1 METKNEILK
10 MQVVINVII
19 KTFMFM
25 FILFFILE
33 IAYMGFL
40 ALLYRVPLTNNT
52 EQIET
57 VIENNSKEISHS
69 FAQLIKRHFNGIQ
82 TNLLGFKQHINFM
95 YNTNDTNTINS
106 FKFNTNSDFY
116 KSFKECIIQ
125 DKSKLV
131 DYNFTSDVIE
141 IMKKTNTKSEK
152 ISEIL
157 EKKYLNQIFLLKGDN
172 TTPNETMIT
181 HICYALTYLKA
192 QTTKR
197 ILLERENQTILNYT
211 LFWENDIYVY
221 PPKYIDKNI
230 IKTMPFYDTQIT
242 DCNYQY
248 SLKCFSLYHFDFY
261 QIGNLT
267 TSNSIFYI
275 APEVRDKSLLTNLC
289 ININPSTEKE
299 QNDKFL
305 CATYNISQTITN
317 YKINSTEV
325 VYDIIVDN
333 QNNLELLFSSS
344 QRIYDTYNYFK
355 SPLYGSYQ
363 LTSDNIKLT
372 LFHSIYY
379 ELEASGLLTD
389 EQKKSIV
396 KEYDE
401 NIKTINEAAR
411 NYSEGAFTE
420 EYSKAI
426 YVYQTYLD
434 YQYNTKGERDNKKS
448 KIRVNKYLYYL
459 QRIITPNN
467 SYKTNPIIFDTKSD
481 SSIFYV
487 VVKNRLVDPIKEDN
501 IYLIYILKIFR
512 SWVLFLSILFF
523 GSILYFILVQFI
535 MTCLLIPIKTFKRNI
550 TELIEKKP
558 ASNEDTLP
566 QPNSNNASSIS
577 KITSSENNN
586 VSDKQYKSSSKKIKD
601 DFIFEYYTNQ
611 EIKEIESVI
620 IFLKKILHLNNSDTP
635 FTRKAEF
642 YKSIASEIPKNLEID
657 LFKCQIIVGSC
668 YLKVKQYSKAKN
680 ELENL
685 QKRIE
690 AKQKE
695 LKTKYEINEQ
705 KNRSLSTFFETYI
718 NEYTQDKITIDKD
731 WISLMFISENCHYLL
746 GLTNYFQFFALHKKM
761 KQNMN
766 TNLNTSNAKFKLEV
780 SISQRQQKDYFL
792 ENAIVHF
799 KAAFK
804 INEHLQ
810 VNQIKNIVILLYLS
824 KCYFHERRAKD
835 DANKMLKKAIV
846 VFAKFNSLIAKDLKD
861 KIKVDPRIML
871 IVNGSLMEYIV
882 YCIAKFAKKVEKY
895 KVAYVAFQ
903 HFFHLSY
910 FKNEN
915 LHCKALKAFKR
926 INEIITEKKEDL
938 NSKRKSKNI
947 IKINPFEFQSQYM
960 KKSSIDHLKIEL
972 RKYIS
977 SFSQNDLDST
987 KAITINSIND
997 ILFSFEKLQYDAN
1010 KKIQKLLYKN
1020 IVSKYLNE
1028 YQNGHKLNVLLNSP
1042 LTIKPEEKIYKRI
1055 NKFYR
1060 RISRSKS
1067 MDTPKAIIIIIS
1079 ETFCYNFN
1087 ALKSYGILMINC
1099 INKFI
1104 DDDDLI
1110 GYMYFSENV
1119 VKDSIPLTEKSVII
1133 NQLSDKLINLKQNE
1147 QCDKENSCITA
1158 AFDAAIDMFIDKA
1171 KFDDDKY
1178 IFAFGQYKDIR
1189 YPNQEYTKSQTN
1201 KFNYLGISLYF
1212 FCFNLNRSSESLSEE
1227 EKKEKEEKING
1238 HYRNF
1243 FRKFVE
1249 GYLIFVENFKMI
1261 KLGFANITY
1270 RGRQKNIFSSN
1281 LDNVN
1286 NII

>member
-10 MQVVINVII
+10 MQVVIKVII

-40 ALLYRVPLTNNT
+40 ALLYRVPLTNNK

-69 FAQLIKRHFNGIQ
+69 FAQLIRRHFNGIQ

-95 YNTNDTNTINS
+95 YNTNNNNNDDKNNNND
-106 FKFNTNSDFY
+106 FKFNEKSDFY
-116 KSFKECIIQ
+116 TNVNGCVI
-125 DKSKLV
+125 DKNNENLNY
-131 DYNFTSDVIE
+131 DFTSDIIE
-141 IMKKTNTKSEK
+141 IMKKTNTKTEK

-157 EKKYLNQIFLLKGDN
+157 KKDYLNKIFLLGEQK
-172 TTPNETMIT
+172 TKETEKI
-181 HICYALTYLKA
+181 ICYALIYLKA
-192 QTTKR
+192 QTAKR
-197 ILLERENQTILNYT
+197 ILLERENQTVLNYT
-211 LFWENDIYVY
+211 LFWENNIYVY
-221 PPKYIDKNI
+221 PPRYIDKDI
-230 IKTMPFYDTQIT
+230 IKAMPFYNTQT
-242 DCNYQY
+242 TKCNYQY
-248 SLKCFSLYHFDFY
+248 TLECFSVYHFDNY
-261 QIGNLT
+261 EIGDLKTN
-267 TSNSIFYI
+267 NAVFYI
-275 APEVRDKSLLTNLC
+275 APEVKDKSLLTNVC
-289 ININPSTEKE
+289 ININLGNETNKE
-299 QNDKFL
+299 NDKFL
-305 CATYNISQTITN
+305 CATYNISQTISN
-317 YKINSTEV
+317 YKIKSTEV
-325 VYDIIVDN
+325 VYDIIVEN
-333 QNNLELLFSSS
+333 ENNLELLFSSS
-344 QRIYDTYNYFK
+344 QKIYDTYNYFK
-355 SPLYGSYQ
+355 SPLYGVHQ
-363 LTSDNIKLT
+363 LTSNNSKLT

-379 ELEASGLLTD
+379 ELEASGLLTN
-389 EQKKSIV
+389 EQIKSIV
-396 KEYDE
+396 KEYD
-401 NIKTINEAAR
+401 R
-411 NYSEGAFTE
+411 NSKPVHEECGNYTEKSFTE
-420 EYSKAI
+420 EFSKAI
-426 YVYQTYLD
+426 YVDQTYLE
-434 YQYNTKGERDNKKS
+434 YQYNTKGERDHKEG
-448 KIRVNKYLYYL
+448 KIRVSRFLYYL

-467 SYKTNPIIFDTKSD
+467 KYKTNPIIFDTNSD
-481 SSIFYV
+481 SALFYV
-487 VVKNRLVDPIKEDN
+487 VVKNRLIDPIKEDN

-512 SWVLFLSILFF
+512 SWVLFLAILFF
-523 GSILYFILVQFI
+523 GSILYFILVQYI
-535 MTCLLIPIKTFKRNI
+535 LTCLLIPIKTFQRNI

-558 ASNEDTLP
+558 ASEDSQP
-566 QPNSNNASSIS
+566 QSNINNASSVS

-586 VSDKQYKSSSKKIKD
+586 ASDKQNKSLTKKIKD
-601 DFIFEYYTNQ
+601 EFIFEYYTSQ

-620 IFLKKILHLNNSDTP
+620 IFLRKILHLNNSDTP

-690 AKQKE
+690 AKLKE
-695 LKTKYEINEQ
+695 LKSKYEINEQ
-705 KNRSLSTFFETYI
+705 KNRNLSTFFETYI
-718 NEYTQDKITIDKD
+718 NEYTQDKVTIDKE
-731 WISLMFISENCHYLL
+731 WVSLMFISENCHYLL
-746 GLTNYFQFFALHKKM
+746 GLANYFQFFALHKKM
-761 KQNMN
+761 KQNIN
-766 TNLNTSNAKFKLEV
+766 ANLNTSNPKLKLEV
-780 SISQRQQKDYFL
+780 SITQRQQKDYFL
-792 ENAIVHF
+792 ENAILHF

-835 DANKMLKKAIV
+835 DANKVLKKAIV
-846 VFAKFNSLIAKDLKD
+846 VFAKFNSLITKDLKD

-871 IVNGSLMEYIV
+871 IVNGTLMEYIV
-882 YCIAKFAKKVEKY
+882 YSIAKFAKKVEKY

-915 LHCKALKAFKR
+915 LHCKALKALKK
-926 INEIITEKKEDL
+926 INEIIGEQKEDL
-938 NSKRKSKNI
+938 VSKRKSTKM
-947 IKINPFEFQSQYM
+947 IKINPIELQSQFL
-960 KKSSIDHLKIEL
+960 KKSSIDHLKVEL
-972 RKYIS
+972 RKYSS

-997 ILFSFEKLQYDAN
+997 ILHSFEKLQYDTN
-1010 KKIQKLLYKN
+1010 KKIQKLSYTN
-1020 IVSKYLNE
+1020 IISKYLTE
-1028 YQNGHKLNVLLNSP
+1028 YQDGHKLNVLLNSP

-1055 NKFYR
+1055 NKFYC
-1060 RISRSKS
+1060 RISRAKS
-1067 MDTPKAIIIIIS
+1067 MDKPKAIIIIIS

-1087 ALKSYGILMINC
+1087 ALKSFGVLMMNC

-1110 GYMYFSENV
+1110 GYMYFSDNE

-1133 NQLSDKLINLKQNE
+1133 NQLTDKLINLKQND
-1147 QCDKENSCITA
+1147 QCDKENSCITV
-1158 AFDAAIDMFIDKA
+1158 AFDAAIDMFIDKS
-1171 KFDDDKY
+1171 KFDNDKY

-1201 KFNYLGISLYF
+1201 KFNYLGISIYF
-1212 FCFNLNRSSESLSEE
+1212 FCFSLNKSSESLSDE
-1227 EKKEKEEKING
+1227 EKKEKINC